1 MAVKTNWTP
10 LNWEDPFELDSQL
23 NDEQRMVR
31 DSARQYAQDRLL
43 PRVKEAFRSESTD
56 PTIFREMGE
65 MGLLGSTI
73 DGYGCPGVDYV
84 CYGLVAREVERVDSG
99 YRSMLSVQSSLVMYP
114 IYAYGNEAQR
124 EKYLPKLATG
134 EWIGCFGLTEP
145 DHGSDP
151 GGMTTRAR
159 SVDGGYRVSGAKM
172 WISNSPIADVF
183 VVWAK
188 TDDDVIRGFVLEKGM
203 EGLSAPKIEGKL
215 ALRASITG
223 EIVMEEVFVPEENL
237 LPNVEG
243 LKGPFGCL
251 NNARY
256 GIAWGTLG
264 AAETCWHTARQYTLD
279 RQQFGRP
286 LAANQLI
293 QLKLADMQTDISL
306 AMQGC
311 LRAGQMLSAGRISP
325 DLISLIKR
333 NSCGKA
339 LEIARKARDMLG
351 GNGISDEYPVMRHMM
366 NLEVVNTYEGTHD
379 IHALIL
385 GRSQTGIHA
394 F

>member
-31 DSARQYAQDRLL
+31 DSARQYAQERLL

-183 VVWAK
+183 IVWAK

-385 GRSQTGIHA
+385 GRSQTGIAA